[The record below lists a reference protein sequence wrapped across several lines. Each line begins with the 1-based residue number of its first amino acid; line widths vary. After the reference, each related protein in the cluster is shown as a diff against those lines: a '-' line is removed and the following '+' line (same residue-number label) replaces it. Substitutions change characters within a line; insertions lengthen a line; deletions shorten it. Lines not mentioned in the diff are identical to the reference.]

1 MKVYDALYLDILII
15 GRANVETGLSYTILR
30 KQLEKKGYDFNN
42 EYVDTAVKVWYYDSF
57 HHAEA
62 SHGNIEFED
71 LDNHLN
77 CNFVMKGDACLKL
90 LSHKKSELNNKLTLY
105 SVVLAGIA
113 LVSSVIA
120 IIVSL
125 IYY

>member
-15 GRANVETGLSYTILR
+15 GRANVETGLSYKILR
-30 KQLEKKGYDFNN
+30 KQLESKGYDFSN
-42 EYVDTAVKVWYYDSF
+42 EYIETAVKVWYYDSF

-71 LDNHLN
+71 LDNHLS

-90 LSHKKSELNNKLTLY
+90 LSHKKSEFNNKLTLY

-113 LVSSVIA
+113 LIASIAA

>member
-15 GRANVETGLSYTILR
+15 GRANVETGLSYKILR
-30 KQLEKKGYDFNN
+30 KQLELKGYDFGN
-42 EYVDTAVKVWYYDSF
+42 EYIETAVKVWYYDSF

-62 SHGNIEFED
+62 SHGNIKFED
-71 LDNHLN
+71 LDNHLG

-90 LSHKKSELNNKLTLY
+90 LSHKKSEFNNKLTLY

-113 LVSSVIA
+113 LIASIVA
-120 IIVSL
+120 IIVG
-125 IYY
+125 IVYY